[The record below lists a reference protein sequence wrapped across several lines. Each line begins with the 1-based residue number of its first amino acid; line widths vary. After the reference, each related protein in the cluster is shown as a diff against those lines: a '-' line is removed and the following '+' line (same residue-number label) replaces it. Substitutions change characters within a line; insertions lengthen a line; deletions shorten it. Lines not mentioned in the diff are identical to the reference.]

1 MTSAAG
7 ASMTIDWVDWS
18 AMRRRVVAPSL
29 RPARFQGAGAPG
41 GWHVLLP
48 SRSVGIDL
56 VHRPRVRVQGRRRPW
71 RGGAERTGVRELSVP
86 PTATVGPD
94 DALTDMVAR
103 NAAEHPDDVGLRR
116 QIDGRWVDV
125 TYRQFAT
132 EVAGVAKGLV
142 AGGVQPGD
150 RVGLLAK
157 TRYEWTVLDYAIWS
171 AGAVVVPVYETSSA
185 DQIAWILSDSG
196 ARALVVETAEH
207 AAAVDSVRDEAPELA
222 SVWVIED
229 GALDTL
235 TAAGVDV
242 PDDELA
248 ARRATLTSASL
259 ATLIY
264 TSGTTGRPK
273 GCELTHANFLFEIRN
288 GISLLR
294 RHLDENASLLLF
306 LPLAHVLA
314 RVLEVG
320 AIENRVVLGHTP
332 DVKDLLGDLGR
343 FQPTFL
349 LAVPRVFEKVYNSAK
364 ASADEGGKGRVFDRA
379 AQVAVAWSRAQ
390 DTGGPGLLL
399 RAQHALFDRLVYGKL
414 RAAIGGRCVGAISGG
429 APLGERLGHFF
440 RGIGVTVFE
449 GYGLTETTAAAAV
462 NHDAALKIG
471 TVGRPLPGV
480 DAAIADDGEVLL
492 RGGVVMRGYWRNEQA
507 TREAIDAEGWFRTG
521 DIGEID
527 SQGFLTIT
535 GRKKEILVTA
545 GGKNVA
551 PAVLEDRLRAHKL
564 VSQCMVVGDQ
574 RPFIAALITLDE
586 EALPVWLESKGKS
599 KDLTPEQL
607 REDDDVLA
615 EVQSAVD
622 DANRAVSK
630 AEAIKKFR
638 VLAEDFT
645 EDNGTLTPSLK
656 LKRAVVMKEFGD
668 EVEALYAR

>member
-1 MTSAAG
+1 M
-7 ASMTIDWVDWS
+7 
-18 AMRRRVVAPSL
+18 
-29 RPARFQGAGAPG
+29 
-41 GWHVLLP
+41 
-48 SRSVGIDL
+48 
-56 VHRPRVRVQGRRRPW
+56 
-71 RGGAERTGVRELSVP
+71 RELSVP

-94 DALTDMVAR
+94 DALTDMVAL
-103 NAAEHPDDVGLRR
+103 NAAEHADEVGLRIQR
-116 QIDGRWVDV
+116 NGRWEDV
-125 TYRQFAT
+125 TYGEFAAQ
-132 EVAGVAKGLV
+132 VRGVAKGLV
-142 AGGVQPGD
+142 ASGVQAGD

-157 TRYEWTVLDYAIWS
+157 TRYEWTVLDYAIWT
-171 AGAVVVPVYETSSA
+171 AGAVVVPVYETSSP

-207 AAAVDSVRDEAPELA
+207 AAAVDSVREEAPELG
-222 SVWVIED
+222 SVWVIDD
-229 GALDTL
+229 GALASL
-235 TAAGVDV
+235 TAAGADV

-288 GISLLR
+288 GMSLLGNY
-294 RHLDENASLLLF
+294 LDEDGSLLLF
-306 LPLAHVLA
+306 IPLAHVLA

-320 AIENRVVLGHTP
+320 AINTRTVIGHTP
-332 DVKDLLGDLGR
+332 DVKDLVGDLGR
-343 FQPTFL
+343 FRPTFV

-364 ASADEGGKGRVFDRA
+364 ATADEGGKGKIFDKA
-379 AQVAVAWSRAQ
+379 AQVAVDWSRAQ

-399 RAQHALFDRLVYGKL
+399 KAQHALFDKLVYSKL
-414 RAAIGGRCVGAISGG
+414 KAALGGRCVAAISGG

-440 RGIGVTVFE
+440 RGMGVTVFE

-462 NHDAALKIG
+462 NHDAALRIG

-492 RGGVVMRGYWRNEQA
+492 RGGIVMRGYWKNEAA
-507 TREAIDAEGWFRTG
+507 TKEAIDADGWFHTG
-521 DIGEID
+521 DLGELD
-527 SQGFLTIT
+527 AQGFLKIT

-564 VSQCMVVGDQ
+564 ISQCIVVGDQ
-574 RPFIAALITLDE
+574 RPFIAALVTLDA
-586 EALPVWLESKGKS
+586 EALPAWLKSKGK
-599 KDLTPEQL
+599 DDALTPEQL
-607 REDDDVLA
+607 REDPELLA
-615 EVQSAVD
+615 ELDAAVA
-622 DANRAVSK
+622 DANKAVSH

-638 VLAEDFT
+638 VLGNDFT

-668 EVEALYAR
+668 EVESLYAR